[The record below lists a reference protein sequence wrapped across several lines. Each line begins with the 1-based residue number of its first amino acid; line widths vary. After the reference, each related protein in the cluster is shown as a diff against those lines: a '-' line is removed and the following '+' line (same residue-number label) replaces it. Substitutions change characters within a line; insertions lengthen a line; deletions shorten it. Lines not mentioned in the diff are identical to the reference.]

1 EAIENTPLEET
12 ENDDTSE
19 VDIEQMLAG
28 IDGIVDDENNSGEDV
43 DSILAGIDGI
53 VDDSTTQNEDKIVN
67 SADDMEDKINSSQ
80 YPLPVSDENKVVNQ
94 LNEVADDSEE
104 KASQIFDVLSFIL
117 DENSEISKYNKS
129 MAEFIEQQSQLLES
143 LSSKFPNAQR
153 KFEQAL
159 EGELGRSLESISGIL
174 SASVKIAIP
183 KESVFTQRKTDP
195 TASAVLNLREG
206 TALSQ
211 RQIEGIKNFIAS
223 AIPKLK
229 PENIKLINQNGSLLE
244 NNPES
249 MESLKYI
256 EHEKYKTKLENDYE
270 NKIKDL
276 LLPFLGDQR
285 VVAKVS
291 IELDFTK
298 QEINQEIYEPEGT
311 IRSQQTTE
319 IAAQSDAKEPQ
330 TGGVPGAESNI
341 EDPDNDNN
349 LKTKKTSKEE
359 AKNVTNYEISKKI
372 ISQRNNAYAG
382 ISKITAAVTYD
393 SAVLE
398 KVENKEEFVTS
409 LNSIVQVAIGY
420 RENRGDSV
428 TVKSFK
434 FIGLQPFGTKP
445 EDMVNEEDSLG
456 LFSTQAMIK
465 EYGEYIHEEYENLF
479 DEFDARTEQSKL
491 KAKVKSQ
498 ILSNLDGLSAE
509 ESAKYE
515 VLIEQIEKSVS
526 DHPEDIAQMILMLL
540 NEDKV
545 LAKLARL
552 QEAKQAFS
560 YLDNIDPK
568 QLADF
573 IKDESPQ
580 TIAVVLAHMD
590 AEDAS
595 MVLSKL
601 DDTLKVKI
609 SMQMA
614 TIKDVSP
621 SIVQSMSKVLEK
633 KLESLLASIVTV
645 GGVKTVADML
655 NKMGSKSTE
664 ILENIQG
671 LDPQLAAKIKEN
683 MFVFEDLLALDT
695 NDIMKVL
702 GNIETEDLTIALKN
716 ATEEDMAIIM
726 GSMSQRARDRFK
738 EEFEMLG
745 RTKIKDIEDAQRK
758 ILDVAMGLLESGEI
772 ERIDEE

>member
-1 EAIENTPLEET
+1 MEQIFKFINNLNSAQRAVIIGGFSVLFLFLIGLLIYSNIKAKDEELNYT
-12 ENDDTSE
+12 IATNLTKTQ
-19 VDIEQMLAG
+19 VMLASSELDASS
-28 IDGIVDDENNSGEDV
+28 IPYSIVGSGNNLTLKTNKN
-43 DSILAGIDGI
+43 SINIAKIKLVTSDA
-53 VDDSTTQNEDKIVN
+53 STTKHTGWEIFDK
-67 SADDMEDKINSSQ
+67 SS
-80 YPLPVSDENKVVNQ
+80 LGTTNFENKV
-94 LNEVADDSEE
+94 
-104 KASQIFDVLSFIL
+104 
-117 DENSEISKYNKS
+117 KY
-129 MAEFIEQQSQLLES
+129 L
-143 LSSKFPNAQR
+143 R
-153 KFEQAL
+153 AL

-256 EHEKYKTKLENDYE
+256 EHEKYKTKLESDYE

-341 EDPDNDNN
+341 EDPENENS

-398 KVENKEEFVTS
+398 KVENKEEFITS

-445 EDMVNEEDSLG
+445 EDIVSEEDSLG
-456 LFSTQAMIK
+456 LFSTQAMVK
-465 EYGEYIHEEYENLF
+465 EYGEYIQYLIAMILLFVFYKKFIANNEISLASGSGTSAGEGSDEYENLF

-540 NEDKV
+540 NEGG
-545 LAKLARL
+545 
-552 QEAKQAFS
+552 
-560 YLDNIDPK
+560 
-568 QLADF
+568 
-573 IKDESPQ
+573 
-580 TIAVVLAHMD
+580 
-590 AEDAS
+590 
-595 MVLSKL
+595 SKL
-601 DDTLKVKI
+601 
-609 SMQMA
+609 
-614 TIKDVSP
+614 
-621 SIVQSMSKVLEK
+621 QS
-633 KLESLLASIVTV
+633 
-645 GGVKTVADML
+645 
-655 NKMGSKSTE
+655 
-664 ILENIQG
+664 
-671 LDPQLAAKIKEN
+671 
-683 MFVFEDLLALDT
+683 
-695 NDIMKVL
+695 
-702 GNIETEDLTIALKN
+702 
-716 ATEEDMAIIM
+716 
-726 GSMSQRARDRFK
+726 
-738 EEFEMLG
+738 
-745 RTKIKDIEDAQRK
+745 
-758 ILDVAMGLLESGEI
+758 
-772 ERIDEE
+772 

>member
-1 EAIENTPLEET
+1 MEQIFKFINNLNSAQRAVIIGGFSVLFLFLIGLLIYSNIKAKDEELNYT
-12 ENDDTSE
+12 IATNLTKTQ
-19 VDIEQMLAG
+19 VMLASSELDASS
-28 IDGIVDDENNSGEDV
+28 IPYSIVGSGNNLTLKTNKNNINIAKIKLVTSD
-43 DSILAGIDGI
+43 A
-53 VDDSTTQNEDKIVN
+53 STTKHTGWEIFDK
-67 SADDMEDKINSSQ
+67 SS
-80 YPLPVSDENKVVNQ
+80 LGTTNFENKV
-94 LNEVADDSEE
+94 
-104 KASQIFDVLSFIL
+104 
-117 DENSEISKYNKS
+117 KY
-129 MAEFIEQQSQLLES
+129 L
-143 LSSKFPNAQR
+143 R
-153 KFEQAL
+153 AL

-249 MESLKYI
+249 IESLKYI

-319 IAAQSDAKEPQ
+319 VAAQSDAKEPK

-341 EDPDNDNN
+341 EDPENENN

-445 EDMVNEEDSLG
+445 ENVVSEEESLG

-465 EYGEYIHEEYENLF
+465 EYGEYIQYLIAMILLFVFYKKFIANNEISLASGDGGPNGERNEEYENLF

-540 NEDKV
+540 NEGG
-545 LAKLARL
+545 
-552 QEAKQAFS
+552 
-560 YLDNIDPK
+560 
-568 QLADF
+568 
-573 IKDESPQ
+573 
-580 TIAVVLAHMD
+580 
-590 AEDAS
+590 
-595 MVLSKL
+595 SKL
-601 DDTLKVKI
+601 
-609 SMQMA
+609 
-614 TIKDVSP
+614 
-621 SIVQSMSKVLEK
+621 QS
-633 KLESLLASIVTV
+633 
-645 GGVKTVADML
+645 
-655 NKMGSKSTE
+655 
-664 ILENIQG
+664 
-671 LDPQLAAKIKEN
+671 
-683 MFVFEDLLALDT
+683 
-695 NDIMKVL
+695 
-702 GNIETEDLTIALKN
+702 
-716 ATEEDMAIIM
+716 
-726 GSMSQRARDRFK
+726 
-738 EEFEMLG
+738 
-745 RTKIKDIEDAQRK
+745 
-758 ILDVAMGLLESGEI
+758 
-772 ERIDEE
+772 